1 MTIKTLKDLF
11 IHMLSDMYN
20 AEKQITRALP
30 KMARAASEPQ
40 LADAFKAHLEQT
52 HGQIERIDKI
62 VDVTKDVRLKRIK
75 CVGMEGIIEEGQEI
89 IDSVEKGP
97 LCDAGLIGAA
107 QKVEHYEIATY
118 GTLSAMAKQLGYR
131 EAEQLL
137 NETLK
142 EEKDTDSKL
151 SRLAAKQASQ
161 KPQANAAVAKTTASK
176 SAGAKK
182 AANTKPAASKSAG
195 MSKTTTAKPAANKP
209 AAKTQTGK
217 TAARKPTV
225 TQKTATAK
233 STATKPTPTATKT
246 AAAPKGVING
256 MMNRSGV
263 TQAEAGR
270 PAANK
275 AADPKITPTK
285 TAASKSTASKTVAK
299 TNATKATANK
309 SASARSATSKTSV
322 TKASNA
328 KKPAAKSNTTNP
340 ASKTTKKTNKK

>member
-161 KPQANAAVAKTTASK
+161 KPQANAAVSKTTASK

-195 MSKTTTAKPAANKP
+195 TSKATTAKPTASKP
-209 AAKTQTGK
+209 AAKTQTCK
-217 TAARKPTV
+217 TAARKPAV

-233 STATKPTPTATKT
+233 STATKPAV
-246 AAAPKGVING
+246 APKGVING

-309 SASARSATSKTSV
+309 SASARSTTSKTSV

-328 KKPAAKSNTTNP
+328 KKPAAKSNTTKP